1 MKGLLKF
8 AIGTGFLLFYAK
20 NSFAAEINQKEI
32 DLLKQRLTILEK
44 QVEENQKSD
53 VTVSLKGAP
62 SFKTL
67 DGNNSFALD
76 GRIMV
81 DAGSTTNKKSSDG
94 KNTIGLRRFWIGL
107 GGKIDKDWK
116 YRGLVG
122 FENNQTAIADAWLS
136 YGGFKNLNIIAGN
149 FFENNGIEISTPN
162 QYSTFMELSA
172 GVTTFRPIRRTGV
185 SVDPYGDNWGTHFGV
200 FGSAPNNSATND
212 KGQGFSGRA
221 HVAPFNE
228 EGHYLHLGVNGTYRT
243 PDASDKSIRFNST
256 GDSTIINRTL
266 VDSGKILNVANY
278 QQYMGEFRYQLQS
291 FTLTSEYI
299 KTYVNRSDLTNLNFS
314 GGYVMAS
321 YFLTGEKYGY
331 DAKNGT
337 VNRPKIESKGAWEI
351 ATRYSLV
358 NLNNKDI
365 NGGKLNS
372 YEFGVNYYANNHVKF
387 MMNYIFNR
395 LENSTLAYKRNP
407 QYLMFRAQVDF

>member
-76 GRIMV
+76 GRIIV
-81 DAGSTTNKKSSDG
+81 DAGSTTNKKCSDG

-149 FFENNGIEISTPN
+149 FFENNGI
-162 QYSTFMELSA
+162 
-172 GVTTFRPIRRTGV
+172 
-185 SVDPYGDNWGTHFGV
+185 
-200 FGSAPNNSATND
+200 
-212 KGQGFSGRA
+212 
-221 HVAPFNE
+221 
-228 EGHYLHLGVNGTYRT
+228 
-243 PDASDKSIRFNST
+243 
-256 GDSTIINRTL
+256 
-266 VDSGKILNVANY
+266 
-278 QQYMGEFRYQLQS
+278 
-291 FTLTSEYI
+291 
-299 KTYVNRSDLTNLNFS
+299 
-314 GGYVMAS
+314 
-321 YFLTGEKYGY
+321 
-331 DAKNGT
+331 
-337 VNRPKIESKGAWEI
+337 
-351 ATRYSLV
+351 
-358 NLNNKDI
+358 
-365 NGGKLNS
+365 
-372 YEFGVNYYANNHVKF
+372 
-387 MMNYIFNR
+387 
-395 LENSTLAYKRNP
+395 
-407 QYLMFRAQVDF
+407 